1 MNPLNDLS
9 EENEEQVRKYI
20 RFFRQKK
27 DGMIR
32 SITSEIDDAK
42 QDRLNE
48 DMFTVDDMSDFSDHI
63 TSLVKNQLVSEISDI
78 INMNALIISKI
89 LENAQSQ
96 GAQIELDIG
105 GAENHAL
112 LQAVEKMTLDAVPR
126 TRKPGKIE
134 TLPSFKDEA
143 KAMKEEVDRVM
154 SSNHVLQERFSSVQN
169 DATKL
174 AKENAALK
182 NEVTG
187 LTRKVNELSGNRA
200 ESKSE
205 RESSNAQIER
215 LEDELERYRQE
226 SAKRISESPQFQQ
239 MRDLM
244 KRQNDKMKQL
254 RRKLQRY
261 EPEENSK
268 EDDDDDE
275 DI

>member
-1 MNPLNDLS
+1 
-9 EENEEQVRKYI
+9 
-20 RFFRQKK
+20 
-27 DGMIR
+27 
-32 SITSEIDDAK
+32 
-42 QDRLNE
+42 
-48 DMFTVDDMSDFSDHI
+48 
-63 TSLVKNQLVSEISDI
+63 
-78 INMNALIISKI
+78 MNALIISKI